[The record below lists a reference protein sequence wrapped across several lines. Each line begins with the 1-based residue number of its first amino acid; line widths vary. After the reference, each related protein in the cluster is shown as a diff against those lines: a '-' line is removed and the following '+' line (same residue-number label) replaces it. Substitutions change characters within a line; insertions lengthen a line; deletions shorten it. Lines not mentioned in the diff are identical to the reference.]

1 MLHYGCLHGKV
12 IIIITSQ
19 MFSLLLQLTFRNEVS
34 FNIECFK
41 NIQFFSSKS
50 FTISGA
56 QLKEADY

>member
-12 IIIITSQ
+12 IITITSQ

-41 NIQFFSSKS
+41 NILLFSSKS

>member
-1 MLHYGCLHGKV
+1 
-12 IIIITSQ
+12 

-34 FNIECFK
+34 FNIECVK
-41 NIQFFSSKS
+41 NILLFSSKS